1 MAAVFIIILS
11 SYCLLL
17 VVMLYGW
24 LRIRRQPMPVRHG
37 VVPGISVVVAVR
49 NEEANIQALIQS
61 LSTVVYPEE
70 KYEVILV
77 SDHSSDSTVNIA
89 QALIGNFPNMRLVE
103 LPAGKEGKKEAL
115 ALGIQHARFDVIATT
130 DADCRF
136 SKNWLQC
143 ISYYFE
149 DPRSKMV
156 SGAVKLTT
164 DGSFLS
170 RLQGAEFISLVGSGA
185 AAIGLGHPV
194 MCNGANLAFRK
205 DAFYEVQ
212 GYADNVHIASGD
224 DEFLMRKIFRRYP
237 DGIRFLNFYEA
248 VVSTHPQNTAAGF
261 FHQRLRWAGK
271 WRHNADRATQ
281 ALAVFIF
288 LSHLSFAGLIIMD
301 MQHVGGSMALI
312 LMKVFLEGVFLSW
325 VGRFLDRRFDWL
337 AFFAWQFLYP
347 VYVTVIGLSS
357 LLLGYEW
364 KSRNYQ

>member
-1 MAAVFIIILS
+1 
-11 SYCLLL
+11 
-17 VVMLYGW
+17 
-24 LRIRRQPMPVRHG
+24 MPVRHG

-248 VVSTHPQNTAAGF
+248 VVS
-261 FHQRLRWAGK
+261 
-271 WRHNADRATQ
+271 
-281 ALAVFIF
+281 
-288 LSHLSFAGLIIMD
+288 
-301 MQHVGGSMALI
+301 
-312 LMKVFLEGVFLSW
+312 
-325 VGRFLDRRFDWL
+325 
-337 AFFAWQFLYP
+337 
-347 VYVTVIGLSS
+347 
-357 LLLGYEW
+357 
-364 KSRNYQ
+364 